1 LKIIFPLKSG
11 SLHKRDRLRSQKI
24 IETLFHSKHYFII
37 YPFRIY
43 WSKETSNNPSLQM
56 AVSVPKKLQK
66 KAVNRNLMKRRIRE
80 AYRRKKT
87 HLMDSLVQSQHTLRI
102 FLVYTTENRL
112 TYHDIE
118 KKIEL
123 IIEKLENKK

>member
-1 LKIIFPLKSG
+1 
-11 SLHKRDRLRSQKI
+11 
-24 IETLFHSKHYFII
+24 
-37 YPFRIY
+37 
-43 WSKETSNNPSLQM
+43 M